1 MKRWLLCVL
10 LLVTAALHI
19 APSQALAY
27 SYGDANTEDIAETF
41 KLVEAN
47 LAGASP
53 DWKAAEE
60 AYKVRRPEIVSH
72 FGEAVGATLDNNFKD
87 KDAKL
92 TVANF
97 KAVLVMNLDRRF
109 AYAIKGFDDYAQTK
123 LLLAKA
129 KATFDTL
136 KPYVSSKTDE
146 INAAFDAA
154 LEALGNPGLFGVG
167 QKAAEPDVFKEK
179 VNFIYGI
186 VKPLFPYK
194 AYVKPAATPKPT
206 VTPSSTVT
214 PKPTASPKPAATQKP
229 SEEPADITGS
239 EKPAAIAGTD
249 AAAADQ
255 ASEADNQSVEANAGQ
270 DGNESDK
277 DVADAVTETDADAS
291 ATPVPAVSETVET
304 AELNAAAGEEAAS
317 TDSSSEGESGEE
329 LSAHA
334 PMEQSD
340 KTNPLVSVSVISG
353 VVLLAGGAVW
363 LARKKKWL

>member
-10 LLVTAALHI
+10 LLVTVALHI
-19 APSQALAY
+19 APSQAQAY

-41 KLVEAN
+41 KLVESS

-53 DWKAAEE
+53 NWKAAEE

-72 FGEAVGATLDNNFKD
+72 FGEAVGATLDNNFKN

-109 AYAIKGFDDYAQTK
+109 TYAIKGFDDYAQTK

-136 KPYVSSKTDE
+136 KPYVSSRTDE

-194 AYVKPAATPKPT
+194 AYVKPAATQKPAAT
-206 VTPSSTVT
+206 
-214 PKPTASPKPAATQKP
+214 PKPAATQKP
-229 SEEPADITGS
+229 VAT
-239 EKPAAIAGTD
+239 EKPAEEQQQPGTTGSAEND
-249 AAAADQ
+249 APAATAATDDKT
-255 ASEADNQSVEANAGQ
+255 SEADKPS
-270 DGNESDK
+270 
-277 DVADAVTETDADAS
+277 TETDEQQEGVAAEADADAAS
-291 ATPVPAVSETVET
+291 TPVPVESETVEAAEQTT
-304 AELNAAAGEEAAS
+304 AEQEQAAPADSNEA
-317 TDSSSEGESGEE
+317 EESGKE
-329 LSAHA
+329 LAAHA
-334 PMEQSD
+334 PMEQTD
-340 KTNPLVSVSVISG
+340 KTNPWVSISVIGG
-353 VVLLAGGAVW
+353 VILLAGGAVW
-363 LARKKKWL
+363 LARKKKWF